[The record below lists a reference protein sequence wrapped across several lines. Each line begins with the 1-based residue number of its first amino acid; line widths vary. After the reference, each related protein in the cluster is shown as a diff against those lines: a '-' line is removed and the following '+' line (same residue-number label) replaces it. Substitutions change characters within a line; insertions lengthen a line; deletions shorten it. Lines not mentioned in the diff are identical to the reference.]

1 MSELGNW
8 ARKCH
13 LDYNIMKV
21 WEDTRK
27 ADEGQEAA
35 VRWTETRRGG
45 TYDESPE
52 QQSRGEAVS
61 SPLNHWA
68 RSPEP
73 CRVSRPAGGG
83 RYWHILSFA
92 CKHFRKMTWGSL
104 LSLLRTADLAMGQ
117 GLCLIDLCVSR
128 ELWTWPGA
136 RHASPGP
143 RSAAT
148 AKLSP
153 HSALCP
159 HRCLSFL
166 CQSRMMSLYVSEIRN
181 RGKIFLGKKKKYRLW
196 WKIMRNGKL
205 VGA

>member
-8 ARKCH
+8 ARKRH

-35 VRWTETRRGG
+35 VRWTETRRSG

-52 QQSRGEAVS
+52 QQSRGEAAS

-92 CKHFRKMTWGSL
+92 WKHFRKMTWGSL

-128 ELWTWPGA
+128 ELWTWPDMPAQAGGQ
-136 RHASPGP
+136 RPLQN
-143 RSAAT
+143 SAHT
-148 AKLSP
+148 LPSVLTVVFLSSVGLEWWVCMSQKL
-153 HSALCP
+153 
-159 HRCLSFL
+159 
-166 CQSRMMSLYVSEIRN
+166 ETE
-181 RGKIFLGKKKKYRLW
+181 GKFF
-196 WKIMRNGKL
+196 
-205 VGA
+205 